1 MTLLLLLALFVVSLL
16 LLLLG
21 RLSEQVLSGVTALSV
36 VALCL
41 LVLAMNVRVSGAG
54 IGAPPRMQGLL
65 TVGAALLG
73 GSVLSLLLRSQ
84 GRKDDKLAKFR
95 RAGQGSA
102 GQGSGA
108 TRGSVRRTTGHGA
121 PRAASPG
128 PAFGLEALRGALSEL
143 KLPQLGGHK
152 TRTAARR
159 RTGVTR
165 TGTGTR
171 TRSGTLRTARGRAPQ
186 LSGLVSG
193 DVFFQDYEV
202 LERVGIGGMG
212 SVYRAKRRQDG
223 RVVALKVPQEKYLAD
238 AKFVKRFYREAEVL
252 KRFTHPN
259 IVRVYDYRMQA
270 PEHYIAMEYLD
281 GDSLEDLLERQPF
294 SFSESVQM
302 LRAMA
307 DALRHIHMQNVVH
320 RDIKPANVMVLRGAF
335 ENGKLREGGIKLMDF
350 GIAVGKVLTRL
361 TMTGARVGTPI
372 YMAPEQA
379 KGNRVDARSDVY
391 SLGLLAYELVSGTT
405 AFRGSYE
412 AVVHQQVFEQP
423 KPPKQVNLKVP
434 GKLSDL
440 ILHMIEKD
448 PALRP
453 TLDEVI
459 ARIDAGVLEEEVFAD
474 PLALAVSTEEKA
486 GTLRLL
492 DLGGKL
498 RVSLCDQGTKSG
510 QLPLPPA
517 ALTSDAQ
524 GHLYLALP
532 HHPQL
537 QESALIRKLG
547 PQGQEKLAFGTYG
560 MQPGQLLRPVGLAVW
575 NGQLYV
581 LDAETQFIN
590 VFGPRGDFQF
600 RFGGPGAGQGKFS
613 RPATLK
619 FGPDGQ
625 LYVLDCGNREV
636 QRFTP
641 RGEYVSRYAFRL
653 DRNSEQLRGLDGL
666 GVDARGGVYIVDSVA
681 RKVRKIEPDGTPGTT
696 FALDT
701 LVGEPADVPWL
712 LEIAPDGRIFAL
724 RQGGQVLRLFSPA
737 GDLITQRDMYAP
749 LHAMA
754 LVQRPGAAAPVT
766 SAQNAGQLPP
776 AGSP

>member
-21 RLSEQVLSGVTALSV
+21 RPSERVLSGVMALAV
-36 VALCL
+36 AALCL
-41 LVLAMNVRVSGAG
+41 LVLAMNVQVSGAG
-54 IGAPPRMQGLL
+54 TGAPPRMQGLL
-65 TVGAALLG
+65 TVSAALLG
-73 GSVLSLLLRSQ
+73 GTVLTLLLRPQ
-84 GRKDDKLAKFR
+84 GKQDDKLAKFR
-95 RAGQGSA
+95 RGNQRTAG
-102 GQGSGA
+102 
-108 TRGSVRRTTGHGA
+108 RRTAGHGTRKTSTTG
-121 PRAASPG
+121 RATGMESG
-128 PAFGLEALRGALSEL
+128 MEALRGALGEF
-143 KLPQLGGHK
+143 KLPQLGGRK
-152 TRTAARR
+152 QTRTNVTRR

-165 TGTGTR
+165 TSTGTR
-171 TRSGTLRTARGRAPQ
+171 SGGTLRTARGRGPQ
-186 LSGLVSG
+186 RSALATSG

-294 SFSESVQM
+294 TFSESVQM

-391 SLGLLAYELVSGTT
+391 SLGLLAYEMVSGVT

-423 KPPKQVNLKVP
+423 KPPKQVNLEVP

-440 ILHMIEKD
+440 ILNMVEKD

-459 ARIDAGVLEEEVFAD
+459 ARIDAGVLEDEVFTD
-474 PLALAVSTEEKA
+474 PVALAVSTEEKA

-492 DLGGKL
+492 DLAGKL
-498 RVSLCDQGTKSG
+498 RLSLRDQGNQPG
-510 QLPLPPA
+510 QLPLPPVA
-517 ALTSDAQ
+517 VTSDAR
-524 GHLYLALP
+524 GNLYLALP
-532 HHPQL
+532 DHPPVQG
-537 QESALIRKLG
+537 QESRLIRKLG
-547 PQGQEKLAFGTYG
+547 PEGKEELAFGAYG
-560 MQPGQLLRPVGLAVW
+560 LQPGQLLRPVGVAVW
-575 NGQLYV
+575 NEQIYV
-581 LDAETQFIN
+581 LDAETAFVS
-590 VFGPRGDFQF
+590 VFGPRGDFLF
-600 RFGGPGAGQGKFS
+600 RFGGPGNGQGKLG

-625 LYVLDCGNREV
+625 LYVLDCGNHEV

-653 DRNSEQLRGLDGL
+653 DRTSEQLRGLDGL
-666 GVDARGGVYIVDSVA
+666 GVDPKGGVYIVDSVA

-696 FALDT
+696 FALET
-701 LVGEPADVPWL
+701 LVGEPADAPWL
-712 LEIAPDGRIFAL
+712 LEIAADGRIYAL
-724 RQGGQVLRLFSPA
+724 RQGGQVLRLFSAA
-737 GDLITQRDMYAP
+737 GDLLTQRDMYAP
-749 LHAMA
+749 LHALA
-754 LVQRPGAAAPVT
+754 LVQRPGPQTGSSV
-766 SAQNAGQLPP
+766 LP
-776 AGSP
+776 AGD